1 MIDKLD
7 KPLGR
12 RRGQAKPNEPKN
24 SMPRLP
30 MVPISIGIL
39 ALVFGAPLAWVFFVD
54 SPEGGRPVANVEVNS
69 VVDSNELARNLT
81 VEPLSPADGD
91 AGQVTVISDGDQMI
105 VSTDGLP
112 DTDESALDGSLARKD
127 MLELSQHGNIPQV
140 ASNGDRPQDVYAR
153 PSISLE
159 TANGKPLIAVIV
171 TGLGLSK
178 DGSNSAIDKL
188 PDDFTLAFAPYGKSV
203 AEIARKAREGG
214 HEIMLQVPLE
224 PFDYPQND
232 PGPQTLLVGQSARSN
247 LDRLYWLMSR
257 FEAYTGIINHMGA
270 KFTSSS
276 GDFEPIMEE
285 IALRGLAYFDDGSS
299 NRSVA
304 PQLAQRSGAAFAIA
318 DFTLDDAPSREKI
331 LEQLTR
337 LEVRAREKGHAIG
350 LAAVLPISV
359 RTLTE
364 WAQTLED
371 KGFILV
377 PVSALY
383 TQNDGT

>member
-1 MIDKLD
+1 MMDQLD

-12 RRGQAKPNEPKN
+12 KRGKAKPKEPK
-24 SMPRLP
+24 STFPRLP
-30 MVPISIGIL
+30 MVPIAIFVL
-39 ALVFGAPLAWVFFVD
+39 ALVLGAPIAWMFFVD
-54 SPEGGRPVANVEVNS
+54 NPEGGRPVADVEVNS

-81 VEPLSPADGD
+81 VENATPVDEQTIDTAETL
-91 AGQVTVISDGDQMI
+91 DGDQLV
-105 VSTDGLP
+105 VSTDDLP
-112 DTDESALDGSLARKD
+112 EGDDAPLDETTARKD
-127 MLELSQHGNIPQV
+127 MLEQSQHGYIPQI
-140 ASNGDRPQDVYAR
+140 ASNGDRPLDVYAR
-153 PSISLE
+153 PSITLSS
-159 TANGKPLIAVIV
+159 ANGKPLIAVVV

-178 DGSNSAIDKL
+178 DGSNNAIATL

-203 AEIARKAREGG
+203 AELARKAREGG

-232 PGPQTLLVGQSARSN
+232 PGPQTLLIGQSVRSN

-257 FEAYTGIINHMGA
+257 IEGYTGIINHMGA

-304 PQLAQRSGAAFAIA
+304 PQLAQRSGAAFAVA
-318 DFTLDDAPSREKI
+318 DLTLDDTPSRAKI
-331 LEQLTR
+331 LVQLTR
-337 LEVRAREKGHAIG
+337 LETRARENGSAIG

-371 KGFILV
+371 KGIILV
-377 PVSALY
+377 PLSALY
-383 TQNDGT
+383 TNDSGT